1 MLVPRSNERS
11 NVRILELEL
20 LEKGLHYC
28 CSVRGLMRGR
38 GGSAAGNGS
47 LRKARLESQKVR
59 CVRIVMLRTLF
70 LFQNIHTTPRNVLQ
84 MRKYM
89 KQV

>member
-1 MLVPRSNERS
+1 
-11 NVRILELEL
+11 
-20 LEKGLHYC
+20 
-28 CSVRGLMRGR
+28 MRGR